1 MEKLVSQSQPP
12 VDEIVS
18 QTRIKMILPS
28 TATFGYVHE
37 VADEE
42 VGSLAMVR
50 ERRAQL
56 SIGNFI
62 PKQAKLLLG
71 GSIMSFTSLFSL
83 VQLYVSLVH

>member
-1 MEKLVSQSQPP
+1 MVSQSQPP
-12 VDEIVS
+12 IDEIVS

-56 SIGNFI
+56 SIG
-62 PKQAKLLLG
+62 KALT